1 MPAMYVTVAL
11 WLLCLL
17 FVAGAFALRAFCQRN
32 PVAVHI
38 VLLAARAWARGLWER
53 LWAPPDDLPPEPS
66 DRHVDEPGDLKV
78 LAVQES
84 PSHLLV
90 DYAYRDVRYA
100 MGLSA
105 QFMHDLGPEVD
116 FDPCVQVVRVLRAQ
130 RAAGDIVLRVA
141 RAKGKVT
148 DREHEQIVKLFG
160 PFGAVQDPEGFFAA
174 LDHMSLFQDREPVFV
189 TCLDHVH
196 VLDFENLAIIRE
208 TTEA

>member
-1 MPAMYVTVAL
+1 MYVTVAL

-53 LWAPPDDLPPEPS
+53 LWPPPDDPPPDTNNAG
-66 DRHVDEPGDLKV
+66 DRHVDEPGDLRV
-78 LAVQES
+78 LAVQER

-130 RAAGDIVLRVA
+130 RAAGDIVLRIA
-141 RAKGKVT
+141 RANGKVT
-148 DREHEQIVKLFG
+148 DREHEEIVKLFG
-160 PFGAVQDPEGFFAA
+160 PFGTVQDPEGFFFA
-174 LDHMSLFQDREPVFV
+174 LDHRGLFEDREPVFV
-189 TCLDHVH
+189 TCLDHVYL
-196 VLDFENLAIIRE
+196 LDFENLTILRE